1 MLTLLDLLKQP
12 IDNPSNQ
19 SLGNKLSIPSYFK
32 IHLDDKEF
40 LLHVEPNLKIV
51 LVPEIFV
58 DGCWYLDVW
67 HYQATSGQID
77 NERLDTNQAMP
88 RQTRKRRNNDRLQIY
103 DLGDDDVQYQIEE
116 FATLSNTTHRT
127 RTVMTAI
134 PGGPIHITP
143 LIPTIPDEPGEPFD
157 TWSSDAPDL
166 SLIKVKGK
174 ARRYE
179 NSVWSPYPEMYSSD
193 AIITQRMHH

>member
-1 MLTLLDLLKQP
+1 
-12 IDNPSNQ
+12 
-19 SLGNKLSIPSYFK
+19 
-32 IHLDDKEF
+32 
-40 LLHVEPNLKIV
+40 
-51 LVPEIFV
+51 
-58 DGCWYLDVW
+58 
-67 HYQATSGQID
+67 
-77 NERLDTNQAMP
+77 MP

-143 LIPTIPDEPGEPFD
+143 LIPTIPDEPGESFD

-179 NSVWSPYPEMYSSD
+179 NSV
-193 AIITQRMHH
+193 

>member
-58 DGCWYLDVW
+58 DGCWYLDV
-67 HYQATSGQID
+67 
-77 NERLDTNQAMP
+77 
-88 RQTRKRRNNDRLQIY
+88 
-103 DLGDDDVQYQIEE
+103 
-116 FATLSNTTHRT
+116 
-127 RTVMTAI
+127 
-134 PGGPIHITP
+134 
-143 LIPTIPDEPGEPFD
+143 
-157 TWSSDAPDL
+157 
-166 SLIKVKGK
+166 
-174 ARRYE
+174 
-179 NSVWSPYPEMYSSD
+179 
-193 AIITQRMHH
+193 